1 MEKVK
6 YITEV
11 FVENRY
17 DTGIKVFSST
27 SGYSFNGLSES
38 DLNDAYGLDKMFISI
53 DSDEHESILVRTEDI
68 VRIEKIK
75 VIEKEGDEN
84 EI

>member
-6 YITEV
+6 YITKV

-17 DTGIKVFSST
+17 DTGIKVFAST
-27 SGYSFNGLSES
+27 KDFDFMGLDES
-38 DLNDAYGLDKMFISI
+38 NLNDAYGLDKKFISI

-75 VIEKEGDEN
+75 VIEKEGVEN